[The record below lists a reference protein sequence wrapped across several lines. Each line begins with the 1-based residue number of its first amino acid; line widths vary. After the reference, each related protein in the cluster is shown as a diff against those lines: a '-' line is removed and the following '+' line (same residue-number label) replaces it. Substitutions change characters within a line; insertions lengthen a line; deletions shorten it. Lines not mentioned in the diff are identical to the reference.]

1 MSTPT
6 LHLLAGPNGAGK
18 STFVNR
24 VLQPATHLPF
34 INADL
39 IAAEQWPQEEV
50 EHGYDASRAA
60 ASERQRLLHSQA
72 SFITE
77 TVFSHPS
84 KVALVDQADALG
96 YLVHLHVIL
105 VPVDLSV
112 ARVAERVHQGGHDV
126 PEVKIRARYDQLWPF
141 VAQARTIANRAD
153 FYDNSRA
160 ATPFRVVAAYAR
172 GQRVGQGS
180 WPIWTPRVLTD

>member
-1 MSTPT
+1 MPT
-6 LHLLAGPNGAGK
+6 LHVLAGPNGAGK
-18 STFVNR
+18 STFVSR

-34 INADL
+34 INADV
-39 IAAEQWPQEEV
+39 IAAERWPDGPL
-50 EHGYDASRAA
+50 EHGYDASKAA
-60 ASERQRLLHSQA
+60 ATERQRLIDGHA

-96 YLVHLHVIL
+96 YLVRLHVIL

-112 ARVAERVHQGGHDV
+112 ARVADRVRQGGHDV
-126 PEVKIRARYDQLWPF
+126 PEGKIRARYDRLWRF
-141 VAQARTIANRAD
+141 VAQASMTASRAD

-160 ATPFRVVAAYAR
+160 STPFRMVAAYTS
-172 GQRVGQGS
+172 GQRAGEAS
-180 WPIWTPRVLTD
+180 WPIWTPRVLTG

>member
-18 STFVNR
+18 STFVTR

-34 INADL
+34 INADV
-39 IAAEQWPQEEV
+39 IG
-50 EHGYDASRAA
+50 H
-60 ASERQRLLHSQA
+60 A

-84 KVALVDQADALG
+84 KVALVEQADALG

-112 ARVAERVHQGGHDV
+112 ARVADRVRQGGHDV
-126 PEVKIRARYDQLWPF
+126 PEAKIRARYDRLWRF
-141 VAQARTIANRAD
+141 VAQARMTASRAD
-153 FYDNSRA
+153 FYDDSRA
-160 ATPFRVVAAYAR
+160 ATPFRVVAAYAS
-172 GQRVGQGS
+172 GQRVGKAS
-180 WPIWTPRVLTD
+180 WPIWTPRVLTG